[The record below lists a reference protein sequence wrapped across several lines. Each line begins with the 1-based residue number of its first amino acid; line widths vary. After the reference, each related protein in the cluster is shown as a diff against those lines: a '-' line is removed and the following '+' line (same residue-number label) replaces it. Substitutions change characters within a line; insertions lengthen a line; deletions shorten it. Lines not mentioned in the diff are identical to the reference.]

1 MKADHSI
8 SFAAEGREPRQS
20 SHRGFWSDH
29 IKVRQWPGLWLW
41 YTPCRL
47 QWHWVTLPLTTPL
60 WKMLPEE
67 ERFLPFHLS
76 TDEAFRESLSRVES
90 AIFLQQFAAGIYQL
104 FGCPDTTTSA
114 PSALYQEPISSFLV
128 SSPHGFTLSCFS
140 MRKAKFTL
148 WEFRLQ
154 VHTQ

>member
-1 MKADHSI
+1 
-8 SFAAEGREPRQS
+8 
-20 SHRGFWSDH
+20 
-29 IKVRQWPGLWLW
+29 
-41 YTPCRL
+41 
-47 QWHWVTLPLTTPL
+47 
-60 WKMLPEE
+60 MLPEE

-128 SSPHGFTLSCFS
+128 SSPHGFTLSCFHKEGKIHS
-140 MRKAKFTL
+140 MRIQATGPYTVGTAVFLASSTTCFFNFL
-148 WEFRLQ
+148 EEHF
-154 VHTQ
+154 V